1 MDFLTSA
8 LALSCLAFADPSNG
22 PAQNAQPRNNPDAC
36 VDLRTLDGAA
46 LVNATWRVHDVELA
60 PIAFRAVGADLKPS
74 GPENSTF
81 EPTPHAHTPGFDD
94 SAWRELPADQLET
107 RLGDGRTSF
116 VWYRLHVRM
125 PQTLGT
131 VAVDGAVVV
140 LELVVDDLAEIW
152 VDGAL
157 RPTLGQTGGAVA
169 AGWNAVQRVV
179 LSNSAH
185 VGQEFTVA
193 VFAANAPLS
202 HPPENYVWMRSAT
215 LDVYRPERWR
225 RAEFVEFTTRVADP
239 AFTAVVAPEA
249 TLERLATGFGFCE
262 GPVVLDTGDVLFSDP
277 NRNVVQRW
285 SADEGVAVYRTKSG
299 YSGVDLGRYRQ
310 PGSNGLALDREGRL
324 TLCEHGNRRVTRL
337 ERNGV
342 LTVLADRFDGKRLN
356 SPNDLTYR
364 SDGALFFT
372 DPPFGLPGLHD
383 DPAREL
389 DFCGV
394 YCLKDG
400 VLSLVSKEFS
410 GPNGIAFSPDERFLY
425 VANWDTGSKQIRRF
439 RIETDGSATS
449 SDVFF
454 DFTKDFPGEEALDGL
469 EVDHAGNVFVSGPG
483 GVHVLA
489 ASGLHLG
496 TIVTPELP
504 ANFAW
509 EDAGRT
515 RLVLAARTGLYRL
528 TLRGRGSLKTGV
540 RAGR

>member
-1 MDFLTSA
+1 MNLFTCT
-8 LALSCLAFADPSNG
+8 LAVACLAFGDDSNG
-22 PAQNAQPRNNPDAC
+22 PAHDAHPRNNPDAC
-36 VDLRTLDGAA
+36 VDLRTLEGAA
-46 LVNATWRVHDVELA
+46 LVDATWRVHDVELA
-60 PIAFRAVGADLKPS
+60 PVAFHAVGPDLKPT
-74 GPENSTF
+74 GAPNSTF
-81 EPTPHAHTPGFDD
+81 EPTPHAHVAGFDD

-125 PQTLGT
+125 PEKLGT

-179 LSNSAH
+179 LSHEAH
-185 VGQEFTVA
+185 AGQEFTVA

-225 RAEFVEFTTRVADP
+225 RAEVASFTTHAADP
-239 AFTAVVAPEA
+239 AFAAIVTPDA

-262 GPVVLDTGDVLFSDP
+262 GPLVLENGDVLFSDP
-277 NRNVVQRW
+277 NRNVIQRW
-285 SADEGVAVYRTKSG
+285 NADDGVAVYRTKSG

-310 PGSNGLALDREGRL
+310 PGSNGLALDRDGRL
-324 TLCEHGNRRVTRL
+324 TICEHGNRRVTRL

-372 DPPFGLPGLHD
+372 DPPFGLPGFHD

-389 DFCGV
+389 DVCGI

-400 VLSLVSKEFS
+400 KLSLVSKELA

-425 VANWDTGSKQIRRF
+425 VANWDTRAKQVRRF
-439 RIETDGSATS
+439 RIEADGSAS
-449 SDVFF
+449 SSETFF
-454 DFTKDFPGEEALDGL
+454 DFTRDFPGEEALDGL

-489 ASGLHLG
+489 PSGVFLG

-509 EDAGRT
+509 EDAERT
-515 RLVLAARTGLYRL
+515 RLILAARTGLYRL
-528 TLRGRGSLKTGV
+528 DLRGPQALKTE
-540 RAGR
+540 APHGR